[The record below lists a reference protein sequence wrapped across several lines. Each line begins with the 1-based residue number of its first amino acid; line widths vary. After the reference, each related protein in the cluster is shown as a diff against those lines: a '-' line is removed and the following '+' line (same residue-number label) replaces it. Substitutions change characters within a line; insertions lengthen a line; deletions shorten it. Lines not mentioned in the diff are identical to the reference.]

1 MRRFI
6 LPVLMTLA
14 TATYAQKT
22 APATSTATS
31 AAETTT
37 QAQVAPAFP
46 TDIADSTETRERF
59 RELLRRTPPHV
70 GVLLKLDPTLF
81 SNKEFLATYPAVGS
95 FIAQHPEVPHN
106 PGYYLS
112 SVWVPGDP
120 DQRPANYRM
129 WEDTMTGLFV
139 LTIISVIVG
148 VLTWLIRTLV
158 EQRRWSRLARVQ
170 AEVHGKLLERFSNNE
185 DLLRYIDTPAG
196 RRFLESAP
204 IPVESGPRQ
213 VSAPIGRILWSIQT
227 GLVVAAAGLGL
238 QWVSSG
244 VDKDAAQPL
253 YALGVVALCVGIAF
267 VLSAVIS
274 FILSRRLKLFEVP
287 ESPSTV

>member
-6 LPVLMTLA
+6 LPVLMAFA
-14 TATYAQKT
+14 TVTYAQKT
-22 APATSTATS
+22 APTTSTATS
-31 AAETTT
+31 TAETTT
-37 QAQVAPAFP
+37 VTAPAAS
-46 TDIADSTETRERF
+46 TDTDSTDTRERF

-81 SNKEFLATYPAVGS
+81 GNKEFLSTYPALGAFV
-95 FIAQHPEVPHN
+95 AQHPEVPHN
-106 PGYYLS
+106 PGYYLA

-129 WEDTMTGLFV
+129 WDDTMTGLFV
-139 LTIISVIVG
+139 LAIISIIIG

-170 AEVHGKLLERFSNNE
+170 AEVHGKLLERFSTNE
-185 DLLRYIDTPAG
+185 ELLRYIDTPAG

-227 GLVVAAAGLGL
+227 GMVVAAAGLGL

-253 YALGVVALCVGIAF
+253 YALGIVALCVGIAF
-267 VLSAVIS
+267 VLSAVVS
-274 FILSRRLKLFEVP
+274 FIVSRRLKLFETP
-287 ESPSTV
+287 EAPPAV